1 MPCKKNYLIYALFVI
16 LITYTAYTFLWMH
29 FGLGVTSVVQ
39 LVLLGLVI
47 LGFFAYLASPSSG
60 KNSWIN
66 WLFAVWVTQA
76 LAYTLG
82 ASSSTTQF
90 KESMF
95 VLLCAAPIISQQYNP
110 KYAKYFMLVMGAVS
124 IAMYFVTISML
135 RLEEENSYGGGYMT
149 LVAFPV
155 LLYFFRHKSVRTR
168 MIISIIIFVLVLS
181 SMKRG
186 DILACILVILV
197 YYYIMLRH
205 NGKIDSKV
213 IVALIFVVFAG
224 FLTFKYMLSTS
235 DIFALRFERTME
247 GDSSARDD
255 IYSSLINYFLIAPLD
270 VQLFGGGFDAS
281 VKISGA
287 RAHSDIL
294 EVLSCEGIFGL
305 IIYLGAFFC
314 LFRQMRRR
322 TDVAEKAILASV
334 LAIWLVKMV
343 FSMFIFS
350 QPTIILFVLTG
361 YILNKRIDKQYE
373 Y

>member
-1 MPCKKNYLIYALFVI
+1 MLYKKNYLIYALFAV
-16 LITYTAYTFLWMH
+16 LITYTAYTFLWTR
-29 FGLGVTSVVQ
+29 FGLGVTFVVQ
-39 LVLLGLVI
+39 LALLGLVI
-47 LGFFAYLASPSSG
+47 LGFFAYLVSPPSG

-82 ASSSTTQF
+82 DSSATTQF
-90 KESMF
+90 KESTF

-110 KYAKYFMLVMGAVS
+110 KHAKYFMIVMGAVS
-124 IAMYFVTISML
+124 IAMYFVTISMM
-135 RLEEENSYGGGYMT
+135 RLENENSYGGGYLI

-155 LLYFFRHKSVRTR
+155 LLYFFRHKSIRIR
-168 MIISIIIFVLVLS
+168 MIISILTFVLVLL

-186 DILACILVILV
+186 DILSCILVILV

-205 NGKIDSKV
+205 KGKIDSKV
-213 IVALIFVVFAG
+213 IVAIIFVAFAG
-224 FLTFKYMLSTS
+224 FLIFKYLLSTS
-235 DIFALRFERTME
+235 DIFAWRFEQTMK
-247 GDSSARDD
+247 GDSSNRDD
-255 IYSSLINYFLIAPLD
+255 IYSSLINNFLNAPFD

-281 VKISGA
+281 VKIAGI

-305 IIYLGAFFC
+305 TIYLGAFFS

-322 TDVAEKAILASV
+322 ADVAEKAILASV
-334 LAIWLVKMV
+334 LVIWLVKMV